1 MNKLSKYLIIS
12 GHEKIKKIKNTSVFL
27 QRSPGKP
34 HFLFMISHHT
44 YPAGFTLWPGGTYGL
59 PKALSGCPSSQTF
72 RWQTGWRFQD
82 SEGVFSDNAKSAEF
96 HLDGWVS
103 FTGVNRSFCI
113 KPGGD
118 VNTTGWQKG
127 ERFSH
132 LFVHLSFHLSV
143 HLSY

>member
-1 MNKLSKYLIIS
+1 MI
-12 GHEKIKKIKNTSVFL
+12 NTSVFL

-96 HLDGWVS
+96 HLDGWVG

-127 ERFSH
+127 ERIY
-132 LFVHLSFHLSV
+132 LSIYPFIYPFICLTNPPANTDDLLIYLPLQS
-143 HLSY
+143 LNC